1 MDILP
6 VMDLREGSSSRVF
19 ERLHEKLG
27 CPYSPDPLEQA
38 QAFKDAG
45 CEWIQIVDL
54 DGAFAGRPGNL
65 HIVKQVV
72 EKVGLRVQF
81 AGGLRDRETLDEALA
96 CGVDKVILSTAAI
109 RNLPLV
115 QQAVRDYG
123 DKIVGGIDTKD
134 GMVVVEGWESTVPK
148 SGIILAKEM
157 AEMGIQNILYSD
169 VRRQGSLRGPNF
181 AALEEVLGLGLSVFT
196 SGGVSSIPELL
207 RLQELGL
214 RGVAIGKALYT
225 GAVPLAEALAVTR

>member
-1 MDILP
+1 M
-6 VMDLREGSSSRVF
+6 
-19 ERLHEKLG
+19 
-27 CPYSPDPLEQA
+27 A
-38 QAFKDAG
+38 
-45 CEWIQIVDL
+45 
-54 DGAFAGRPGNL
+54 
-65 HIVKQVV
+65 
-72 EKVGLRVQF
+72 
-81 AGGLRDRETLDEALA
+81 
-96 CGVDKVILSTAAI
+96 
-109 RNLPLV
+109 
-115 QQAVRDYG
+115 
-123 DKIVGGIDTKD
+123 
-134 GMVVVEGWESTVPK
+134 K